1 MRLVYGANPHP
12 TLMLKDDQFD
22 VVLKS
27 LGVSGIDAANT
38 IADAVAKGL
47 IKSGDLMAPSIMTG
61 ADAIKLIEGIE
72 AMRIPI

>member
-22 VVLKS
+22 VVVKS

-38 IADAVAKGL
+38 IADAIAKNI
-47 IKSGDLMAPSIMTG
+47 IKTDDLLAPSIGTG
-61 ADAIKLIEGIE
+61 ADAIKLIDDME